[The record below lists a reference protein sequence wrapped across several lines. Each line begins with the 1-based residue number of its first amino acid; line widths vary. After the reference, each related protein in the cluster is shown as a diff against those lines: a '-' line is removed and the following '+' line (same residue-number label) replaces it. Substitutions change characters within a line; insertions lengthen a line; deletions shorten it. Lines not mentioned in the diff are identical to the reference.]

1 MTRSGSAAEFKRSPE
16 PNQHGGVIDCCIH
29 HSWTSGADLVPYLS
43 TGWREYIANNVPPA
57 WRHFLRGDGA
67 RPTTPMAFR
76 ALTPQGAYPR
86 PDGDKLDPIT
96 VDGSDHAALG
106 RLHLDPLGIERALL
120 FPEYGMLVPVIGN
133 ARLGL
138 EISRAANDWLLDHWL
153 DGRDDRLYGAVVAP
167 IHIPEEAVAEIRR
180 IGSHPR
186 IAAVVMSAN
195 PLGRPFG
202 HPIYWPI
209 YQAAAEMGLVVVIH
223 AAGASAPETLTS
235 ATAAGPPAMYA
246 DHYTLLPQS
255 LMSHIASLIGQGTFE
270 RFPGLRV
277 LLVGAGAAWVV
288 PFLWRFDTEYAGMR
302 IEAPWLK
309 QRPSDYFRESVRV
322 ATYPLDPAPTPEQR
336 QRYYA
341 ALPNL
346 DRALCFASGYPN
358 WDCGTPHEIASAHTE
373 TSRER
378 ILRTNALEFFGWEAS
393 RPAGVASA
401 ADHVSAS

>member
-1 MTRSGSAAEFKRSPE
+1 
-16 PNQHGGVIDCCIH
+16 
-29 HSWTSGADLVPYLS
+29 
-43 TGWREYIANNVPPA
+43 
-57 WRHFLRGDGA
+57 
-67 RPTTPMAFR
+67 MAFR
-76 ALTPQGAYPR
+76 ALAPQGAYPR
-86 PDGDKLDPIT
+86 PSGDKLDQAAA
-96 VDGSDHAALG
+96 GSDHDALC
-106 RLHLDPLGIERALL
+106 RQYLDPEGIERALL

-153 DGRDDRLYGAVVAP
+153 DGRDGRLYGGVVAP
-167 IHIPEEAVAEIRR
+167 IHIPEEAAAEIRR
-180 IGSHPR
+180 VGSHPR
-186 IAAVVMSAN
+186 IVGVVLSAN

-209 YQAAAEMGLVVVIH
+209 YEAAAEMGLVLLIH

-255 LMSHIASLIGQGTFE
+255 LMSQVTSIIGQGIFE

-302 IEAPWLK
+302 IEAPWLE

-336 QRYYA
+336 QSYYA
-341 ALPNL
+341 ALPDL
-346 DRALCFASGYPN
+346 DRMLCFASGYPN
-358 WDCGTPHEIASAHTE
+358 WDCGSPQEIAAAHAAG
-373 TSRER
+373 SRDR
-378 ILRTNALEFFGWEAS
+378 ILRTNALEFFPWDAT
-393 RPAGVASA
+393 RKAAVSA
-401 ADHVSAS
+401 ADHVSAG